1 MGIGLQI
8 AGGFGRRLS
17 GYMQE
22 KEKYDWENKR
32 AERKFGMT
40 TGTMGVAK
48 AEEKAG
54 VAVGKLKY
62 LQERGLD
69 NNILRFAWDQEKV
82 AGIDKLYN
90 EVQEGSA
97 EATGEQLN
105 KLVNLAKDYA
115 ATDDRP
121 WSEVVREAMQI
132 YATPEN
138 AQKATGKQK
147 EQKSFWAS
155 MLADPSTT
163 SGYDDGKRYGGYTRA
178 DQDRIIMSSATTPRG
193 EGLLKIDRSKRI
205 DEYDFRD
212 YRGLALALEVPYKT
226 AEENLLESFK
236 KMPDAA
242 AGANEQQKY
251 NRLKKAKKWFDISA
265 SYGDEILYPY
275 LEQEQLKP
283 NSVITNT
290 SIDKEIRNWVELH
303 TKDFPSIY
311 NKSIPNIMKESDL
324 TEEDIEALPKYT
336 YIEAAIADRSRGKL
350 KEGVDSFL
358 LYNRATDEY
367 QLIKGNT
374 NITPSVS
381 SKVIDQIDQTVK
393 KTTTALNPTDFEKVE
408 ARPTGPKNLKRFEW
422 DKKYK
427 NIYTPEGT
435 LIVVPP
441 RPPEGETTRGG
452 GRSSVKINPYK
463 QWNDKYEKTHDPK
476 TGIPFIAIPKNL
488 DDLNKG

>member
-1 MGIGLQI
+1 
-8 AGGFGRRLS
+8 
-17 GYMQE
+17 
-22 KEKYDWENKR
+22 
-32 AERKFGMT
+32 
-40 TGTMGVAK
+40 
-48 AEEKAG
+48 
-54 VAVGKLKY
+54 
-62 LQERGLD
+62 
-69 NNILRFAWDQEKV
+69 
-82 AGIDKLYN
+82 
-90 EVQEGSA
+90 
-97 EATGEQLN
+97 
-105 KLVNLAKDYA
+105 
-115 ATDDRP
+115 
-121 WSEVVREAMQI
+121 
-132 YATPEN
+132 
-138 AQKATGKQK
+138 
-147 EQKSFWAS
+147 
-155 MLADPSTT
+155 
-163 SGYDDGKRYGGYTRA
+163 
-178 DQDRIIMSSATTPRG
+178 
-193 EGLLKIDRSKRI
+193 
-205 DEYDFRD
+205 
-212 YRGLALALEVPYKT
+212 
-226 AEENLLESFK
+226 
-236 KMPDAA
+236 
-242 AGANEQQKY
+242 
-251 NRLKKAKKWFDISA
+251 
-265 SYGDEILYPY
+265 
-275 LEQEQLKP
+275 
-283 NSVITNT
+283 
-290 SIDKEIRNWVELH
+290 
-303 TKDFPSIY
+303 
-311 NKSIPNIMKESDL
+311 MKESDL